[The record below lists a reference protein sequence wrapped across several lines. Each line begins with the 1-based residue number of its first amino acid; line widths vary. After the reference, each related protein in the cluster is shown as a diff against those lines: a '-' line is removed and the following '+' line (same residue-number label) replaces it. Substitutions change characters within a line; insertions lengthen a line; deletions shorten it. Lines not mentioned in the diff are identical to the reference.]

1 MGKNIGLRF
10 SVLTALLLLSLCP
23 FKAWALIPDV
33 PTYVGKYR
41 LKLVTSPSEISANKY
56 YVFLQQSTKDGN
68 LYAMNQKFRSTS
80 STSPNKLLCDN
91 ITTNP
96 EKLDDDNLFVIT
108 YVKSSKVYRFAAKN
122 KTTTYYIGNDNDFK
136 TVTTAS
142 EGNMWTANT
151 EKVEGAVVLYEKKQ
165 MNFLGYSPNS
175 NYYGIFNYS
184 SFDDINFSYALI
196 YEAEE
201 CLEQVG
207 TITVGTKE
215 GYGTFYSDKAY
226 VMPNGLCGYAVTEA
240 NSSSESLTISPVYP
254 AGSTVPAQTAL
265 LVKGAQGTYAA
276 FAPPTTE
283 ATARVAKS
291 ASASNLLYG
300 TATDATTVAPTS
312 DADYYFYKLY
322 YLNSVDGENSNLG
335 FYWGQEAGGPFTNA
349 ANKAYMAIKQSD
361 ALQIVGFALP
371 YQGITGMSSVTA
383 EPEARLNDGKTY
395 TLSGTLVTN
404 HGEGKLPAGI
414 YIRNGRKVLISK

>member
-68 LYAMNQKFRSTS
+68 LYAMNQTFRT
-80 STSPNKLLCDN
+80 TGAQKLLCDN
-91 ITTNP
+91 LTTNP

-142 EGNMWTANT
+142 EGNMWTTNT
-151 EKVEGAVVLYEKKQ
+151 EKVEGAVVMYEKEQ
-165 MNFLGYSPNS
+165 SRFLGYSPHY

-184 SFDDINFSYALI
+184 SFDDILYSYALI

-215 GYGTFYSDKAY
+215 GYGTFYADNAY

-240 NSSSESLTISPVYP
+240 NNTSETLTISPVYP

-265 LVKGAQGTYAA
+265 LVKGEQGSYAA
-276 FAPPTTE
+276 FAPITTE
-283 ATARVAKS
+283 AAATSPKS

-300 TATDATTVAPTS
+300 TSTDAITTAPTEE
-312 DADYYFYKLY
+312 AYYFYKLY
-322 YLNSVDGENSNLG
+322 YLSSVDGKNSNLG
-335 FYWGQEAGGPFTNA
+335 FYWGQESGGPFTNA
-349 ANKAYMAIKQSD
+349 ANKAYMAIKQSE

-371 YQGITGMSSVTA
+371 YQSVAGMNSLTT
-383 EPEARLNDGKTY
+383 EPDARLNDGKTY
-395 TLSGTLVTN
+395 TLSGTLVTTDS
-404 HGEGKLPAGI
+404 EGKLPAGI

>member
-41 LKLVTSPSEISANKY
+41 LKLVTSPSEISADKS
-56 YVFLQQSTKDGN
+56 YVILQQSTKDGN
-68 LYAMNQKFRSTS
+68 LYAMNQTFRT
-80 STSPNKLLCDN
+80 TGAKKLLCDN
-91 ITTNP
+91 LTTNP
-96 EKLDDDNLFVIT
+96 EKLDEDNLFVIS
-108 YVKSSKVYRFAAKN
+108 YYSSKKAYLLAAKN
-122 KTTTYYIGNDNDFK
+122 KPNTYYIGNNNDFT
-136 TVTTAS
+136 TVTYKSDGAV
-142 EGNMWTANT
+142 WTFNT
-151 EKVEGAVVLYEKKQ
+151 EKVPGAVVLYDKKQ
-165 MNFLGYSPNS
+165 ENILGYSIID
-175 NYYGIFNYS
+175 NYYSLYSPTSMDDTNYS
-184 SFDDINFSYALI
+184 CALI

-215 GYGTFYSDKAY
+215 GYGTYYSDKAY

-240 NSSSESLTISPVYP
+240 NSSSERLTISPVYP
-254 AGSTVPAQTAL
+254 AGSTVPAETAL

-283 ATARVAKS
+283 ATARVVKS

-300 TATDATTVAPTS
+300 TATDTTTVAPTS

-335 FYWGQEAGGPFTNA
+335 FYWGQESGGPFTNA
-349 ANKAYMAIKQSD
+349 ANKAYMAIKQSE

-371 YQGITGMSSVTA
+371 YQSVTGMNSLTT
-383 EPEARLNDGKTY
+383 EPDARLNDGKTY
-395 TLSGTLVTN
+395 TLSGTLVTTDS
-404 HGEGKLPAGI
+404 EGKLPVGI

>member
-23 FKAWALIPDV
+23 FKAWALIPEV

-41 LKLVTSPSEISANKY
+41 LKLVTSESEISADKN
-56 YVFLQQSTKDGN
+56 YVILQQSTKDGN
-68 LYAMNQKFRSTS
+68 LYAMSQTFRT
-80 STSPNKLLCDN
+80 TGAKKLLCDN
-91 ITTNP
+91 LTTNP
-96 EKLDDDNLFVIT
+96 EKLDEDNLFVIS
-108 YVKSSKVYRFAAKN
+108 YYSSNKAYLLAAKN
-122 KTTTYYIGNDNDFK
+122 KPTTYYIGKSNNFT
-136 TVTTAS
+136 TVTDKSDGAV
-142 EGNMWTANT
+142 WTFNT
-151 EKVEGAVVLYEKKQ
+151 GKVPGAVVLYDKKQ
-165 MNFLGYSPNS
+165 EKILGYSIID
-175 NYYGIFNYS
+175 NYYGLYSPTSFNDTDYS
-184 SFDDINFSYALI
+184 CALI

-201 CLEQVG
+201 CRKQVG
-207 TITVGTKE
+207 TIVVGTKE
-215 GYGTFYSDKAY
+215 GYGTFYADNAY
-226 VMPNGLCGYAVTEA
+226 VMPNGLCGYVVTEA
-240 NSSSESLTISPVYP
+240 NNTSETLTISPVYP

-276 FAPPTTE
+276 FAPPSAE
-283 ATARVAKS
+283 AAARVAKS

-322 YLNSVDGENSNLG
+322 YLNSVDGENSKLG

-371 YQGITGMSSVTA
+371 YQGITGMSSITA
-383 EPEARLNDGKTY
+383 EPETRLNDGKTY

>member
-41 LKLVTSPSEISANKY
+41 LKLVISPSEISEKKY

-68 LYAMNQKFRSTS
+68 LYAMNQTFRT
-80 STSPNKLLCDN
+80 TGAQKLLCDN
-91 ITTNP
+91 LTSNP
-96 EKLDDDNLFVIT
+96 EKLDEDNLFVIS
-108 YVKSSKVYRFAAKN
+108 YYSSNKAYLLAAKN
-122 KTTTYYIGNDNDFK
+122 NSTTYYIGKNNNFT
-136 TVTTAS
+136 TVTDDKSDGAV
-142 EGNMWTANT
+142 WTFNT
-151 EKVEGAVVLYEKKQ
+151 EKVPGAVVLYDKKQ
-165 MNFLGYSPNS
+165 EKILGYSIID
-175 NYYGIFNYS
+175 NYYSLYS
-184 SFDDINFSYALI
+184 PTSMDDTKYSCALI

-201 CLEQVG
+201 CREQVG
-207 TITVGTKE
+207 TIVVGTKE
-215 GYGTFYSDKAY
+215 GYGTFYADNAY

-240 NSSSESLTISPVYP
+240 NNTSETLTISPVYP

-265 LVKGAQGTYAA
+265 LVKGEQGSYAA
-276 FAPPTTE
+276 FAPITTE
-283 ATARVAKS
+283 AAAQSPKS

-300 TATDATTVAPTS
+300 TSTDAITTAPTEE
-312 DADYYFYKLY
+312 AYYFYKLY

-335 FYWGQEAGGPFTNA
+335 FYWGQESGGPFTNA
-349 ANKAYMAIKQSD
+349 ANKAYMAIKQSE

-371 YQGITGMSSVTA
+371 YQSVTGMNSLTT
-383 EPEARLNDGKTY
+383 EPDARLNDGKTY
-395 TLSGTLVTN
+395 TLSGTLVTT
-404 HGEGKLPAGI
+404 GSEGKLPAGI

>member
-151 EKVEGAVVLYEKKQ
+151 EKVPGAVVLYEKKQ
-165 MNFLGYSPNS
+165 EKILGYSIID
-175 NYYGIFNYS
+175 NYYSLYSPTSMDDTNYS
-184 SFDDINFSYALI
+184 CALI

-201 CLEQVG
+201 CREQVG
-207 TITVGTKE
+207 TIVVGTKE
-215 GYGTFYSDKAY
+215 GYGTFYTDNAY
-226 VMPNGLCGYAVTEA
+226 VMPNGLCGYVVTEA
-240 NSSSESLTISPVYP
+240 NNTSETLTISPVYP

-265 LVKGAQGTYAA
+265 LVKGEQGSYAA
-276 FAPPTTE
+276 FAPITTE
-283 ATARVAKS
+283 AAAQSQKS
-291 ASASNLLYG
+291 ASANNLLYG
-300 TATDATTVAPTS
+300 TSTDAITTAPTEE
-312 DADYYFYKLY
+312 AYYFYKLY
-322 YLNSVDGENSNLG
+322 YLKSVDGENSNLG
-335 FYWGQEAGGPFTNA
+335 FYWGQESGGPFTNA
-349 ANKAYMAIKQSD
+349 ANKAYMAIKQSE

-371 YQGITGMSSVTA
+371 YQSVTGMNSLTT
-383 EPEARLNDGKTY
+383 EPDSRLNDGKTY
-395 TLSGTLVTN
+395 TLSGTLVTTGSE
-404 HGEGKLPAGI
+404 GELPAGI

>member
-41 LKLVTSPSEISANKY
+41 LKLVTSPSEISENKY

-142 EGNMWTANT
+142 EGNMWTTNT
-151 EKVEGAVVLYEKKQ
+151 EKVEGAVVMYEKEQ
-165 MNFLGYSPNS
+165 SRFLGYSPHY

-184 SFDDINFSYALI
+184 SFDDILYSYALI

-201 CLEQVG
+201 CREQVG
-207 TITVGTKE
+207 TIVVGTKE
-215 GYGTFYSDKAY
+215 GYGTFYADNAY

-240 NSSSESLTISPVYP
+240 NNTSETLTISPVYP

-265 LVKGAQGTYAA
+265 LVKGEQGNYAA
-276 FAPPTTE
+276 FAPITTE
-283 ATARVAKS
+283 AAAQSPKS

-300 TATDATTVAPTS
+300 TSTDAITTAPTEE
-312 DADYYFYKLY
+312 AYYFYKLY
-322 YLNSVDGENSNLG
+322 YLSSVDGKNSNLG
-335 FYWGQEAGGPFTNA
+335 FYWGQDSGGPFTNA
-349 ANKAYMAIKQSD
+349 ANKAYMAIKQSE

-371 YQGITGMSSVTA
+371 YQSVAGMNSLTT
-383 EPEARLNDGKTY
+383 EPDARLNDGKTY
-395 TLSGTLVTN
+395 TLSGTLVTT
-404 HGEGKLPAGI
+404 GSEGKLPAGI

>member
-68 LYAMNQKFRSTS
+68 LYAMNQTFKFK

-151 EKVEGAVVLYEKKQ
+151 EKVPGAVVMYEKEQ
-165 MNFLGYSPNS
+165 ENILGYSIID
-175 NYYGIFNYS
+175 NYYGLYNPTSFNDIDYS
-184 SFDDINFSYALI
+184 CALI

-201 CLEQVG
+201 CREQVG
-207 TITVGTKE
+207 TIVVGTKE
-215 GYGTFYSDKAY
+215 GYGTFYADNAY

-240 NSSSESLTISPVYP
+240 NNTSETLTISPVYP

-265 LVKGAQGTYAA
+265 LVKGEQGSYAA
-276 FAPPTTE
+276 FAPITTE
-283 ATARVAKS
+283 AAAQSPKS

-300 TATDATTVAPTS
+300 TSTDAITTAPTEE
-312 DADYYFYKLY
+312 AYYFYKLY
-322 YLNSVDGENSNLG
+322 YLNSVDGKNSNLG
-335 FYWGQEAGGPFTNA
+335 FYWGQESGGPFTNA
-349 ANKAYMAIKQSD
+349 ANKAYMAIKQSE

-371 YQGITGMSSVTA
+371 YQSVAGMNSLTT
-383 EPEARLNDGKTY
+383 EPDARLNDGKTY
-395 TLSGTLVTN
+395 TLSGTLVTT
-404 HGEGKLPAGI
+404 GSEGKLPAGI

>member
-1 MGKNIGLRF
+1 MRRKNPKLPSF
-10 SVLTALLLLSLCP
+10 LTMLLLLSLCP
-23 FKAWALIPDV
+23 FKVWALIPEV

-41 LKLVTSPSEISANKY
+41 LKLVTSKSEISADKS
-56 YVFLQQSTKDGN
+56 YVILQQSTKDGN
-68 LYAMNQKFRSTS
+68 LYAMSQTFRT
-80 STSPNKLLCDN
+80 TGAKKLLCDN
-91 ITTNP
+91 LTTNP
-96 EKLDDDNLFVIT
+96 EKLDEDNLFVIS
-108 YVKSSKVYRFAAKN
+108 YYSSKKAYLLAAKN
-122 KTTTYYIGNDNDFK
+122 APTTYYIGDTNNFK
-136 TVTTAS
+136 TVTYKSDGAV
-142 EGNMWTANT
+142 WTFNT
-151 EKVEGAVVLYEKKQ
+151 GKVPGAVVLYDKKQ
-165 MNFLGYSPNS
+165 ENILGYSIID
-175 NYYGIFNYS
+175 NYYSLYS
-184 SFDDINFSYALI
+184 PTSMDDTKYSCALI

-201 CLEQVG
+201 CREQVG
-207 TITVGTKE
+207 TIVVGTKE
-215 GYGTFYSDKAY
+215 GYGTFYADNAY

-240 NSSSESLTISPVYP
+240 NNTSETLTISPVYP

-276 FAPPTTE
+276 FAPPSAE
-283 ATARVAKS
+283 AAARVAKS

-371 YQGITGMSSVTA
+371 YQGITGMSSITA
-383 EPEARLNDGKTY
+383 EPETRLNDGKTY

>member
-41 LKLVTSPSEISANKY
+41 LKLVTSPSEISENKY

-68 LYAMNQKFRSTS
+68 LYAMNQTFKSTS
-80 STSPNKLLCDN
+80 TQKLLCDN

-108 YVKSSKVYRFAAKN
+108 YVKSSNVYRFAAKN
-122 KTTTYYIGNDNDFK
+122 KTNTYYIGYGNNFK

-151 EKVEGAVVLYEKKQ
+151 EKVEGAVVFYEKKQ
-165 MNFLGYSPNS
+165 MNYLGFCSYY
-175 NYYGIFNYS
+175 NYYGIFAASTLNN
-184 SFDDINFSYALI
+184 DIDYSYALI

-215 GYGTFYSDKAY
+215 GYGTYYSDKAY

-254 AGSTVPAQTAL
+254 AGSTVPAQAAL
-265 LVKGAQGTYAA
+265 LVKGEQGSYAA
-276 FAPPTTE
+276 FTPITTE
-283 ATARVAKS
+283 AAAQSPKS

-371 YQGITGMSSVTA
+371 YQGITGMSSITA
-383 EPEARLNDGKTY
+383 EPETRLNDGKTY

>member
-142 EGNMWTANT
+142 EGNMWTTNT
-151 EKVEGAVVLYEKKQ
+151 EKVEGAVVMYEKEQ
-165 MNFLGYSPNS
+165 SRFLGYSPHY

-184 SFDDINFSYALI
+184 SFDDILYSYALI

-215 GYGTFYSDKAY
+215 GYGTFYADNAY

-240 NSSSESLTISPVYP
+240 NNTSETLTISPVYP

-265 LVKGAQGTYAA
+265 LVKGEQGNYAA
-276 FAPPTTE
+276 FAPITTE
-283 ATARVAKS
+283 AAAQSPKS

-300 TATDATTVAPTS
+300 TSTDATTTAPTEE
-312 DADYYFYKLY
+312 AYYFYKLY
-322 YLNSVDGENSNLG
+322 YLKSVDGENSNLG
-335 FYWGQEAGGPFTNA
+335 FYWGQESGGPFTNA
-349 ANKAYMAIKQSD
+349 ANKAYMAIKQSE
-361 ALQIVGFALP
+361 APQIVGFALP
-371 YQGITGMSSVTA
+371 YQSVTGMNSLTT
-383 EPEARLNDGKTY
+383 EPDARLNDGKTY
-395 TLSGTLVTN
+395 TLSGTLVTTDS
-404 HGEGKLPAGI
+404 EGKLPAGI

>member
-142 EGNMWTANT
+142 EGNMWTTNT
-151 EKVEGAVVLYEKKQ
+151 EKVEGAVVMYEKEQ
-165 MNFLGYSPNS
+165 SRFLGYSPHY

-184 SFDDINFSYALI
+184 SFDDILYSYALI

-215 GYGTFYSDKAY
+215 GYGTFYADNAY

-240 NSSSESLTISPVYP
+240 NNTSETLTISPVYP

-265 LVKGAQGTYAA
+265 LVKGEQGSYAA
-276 FAPPTTE
+276 FEPITTE
-283 ATARVAKS
+283 AAAQSPKS
-291 ASASNLLYG
+291 ANASNLLYG
-300 TATDATTVAPTS
+300 TSTDAITTAPTEE
-312 DADYYFYKLY
+312 AYYFYKLY

-335 FYWGQEAGGPFTNA
+335 FYWGQESGGPFTNA
-349 ANKAYMAIKQSD
+349 ANKAYMAIKQSE

-371 YQGITGMSSVTA
+371 YQSVAGMNSLTT
-383 EPEARLNDGKTY
+383 EPDARLNDGKTY
-395 TLSGTLVTN
+395 TLSGTLVTTDS
-404 HGEGKLPAGI
+404 EGKLPAGI

>member
-41 LKLVTSPSEISANKY
+41 LKLVTSPSEISENKY

-68 LYAMNQKFRSTS
+68 LYAMNQNFR

-151 EKVEGAVVLYEKKQ
+151 EKVPGAVVLYEKKQ
-165 MNFLGYSPNS
+165 EKILGYSIID
-175 NYYGIFNYS
+175 NYYSLYSPTSMDDTNYS
-184 SFDDINFSYALI
+184 CALI

-201 CLEQVG
+201 CREQVG
-207 TITVGTKE
+207 TIVVGTKE
-215 GYGTFYSDKAY
+215 GYGTFYADNAY

-240 NSSSESLTISPVYP
+240 NNTSKTLTISPVYP
-254 AGSTVPAQTAL
+254 AGRTVPAQTAL
-265 LVKGAQGTYAA
+265 LVKGEQGSYAA
-276 FAPPTTE
+276 FTPITTE
-283 ATARVAKS
+283 AAAQSPKS

-300 TATDATTVAPTS
+300 TSTDAITTAPTEE
-312 DADYYFYKLY
+312 AYYFYKLY

-335 FYWGQEAGGPFTNA
+335 FYWGQESGGSFTNA
-349 ANKAYMAIKQSD
+349 ANKAYMAIKQSE

-371 YQGITGMSSVTA
+371 YQSVTGMNSLTT
-383 EPEARLNDGKTY
+383 EPDARLNDGKTY
-395 TLSGTLVTN
+395 TLSGTLVTT
-404 HGEGKLPAGI
+404 GSEGKLPAGI

>member
-41 LKLVTSPSEISANKY
+41 LKLVTSESEISADKY
-56 YVFLQQSTKDGN
+56 YVILQQSTKDEN
-68 LYAMNQKFRSTS
+68 LYAMNQTFRT
-80 STSPNKLLCDN
+80 TGAKKLLCDN
-91 ITTNP
+91 LTTNP
-96 EKLDDDNLFVIT
+96 EKLDEDNLFVIS
-108 YVKSSKVYRFAAKN
+108 YYSSNKAYLLAAKN
-122 KTTTYYIGNDNDFK
+122 NSTTYYIGNTYNFK
-136 TVTTAS
+136 TVTYKSDGAV
-142 EGNMWTANT
+142 WTFNT
-151 EKVEGAVVLYEKKQ
+151 EKVPGAVVLYDKKQ
-165 MNFLGYSPNS
+165 EKILGYSIID
-175 NYYGIFNYS
+175 NYYGLYNHTSFNDIDYS
-184 SFDDINFSYALI
+184 CALI

-201 CLEQVG
+201 CREQVG
-207 TITVGTKE
+207 TIVVGTKE
-215 GYGTFYSDKAY
+215 GYGTFYADNAY
-226 VMPNGLCGYAVTEA
+226 VMPNGLCGYVVTEA
-240 NSSSESLTISPVYP
+240 NNTSETLTISPVYP

-265 LVKGAQGTYAA
+265 LVKGEQGSYAA
-276 FAPPTTE
+276 FTPITTE
-283 ATARVAKS
+283 AAAQSPKS

-300 TATDATTVAPTS
+300 TSTDAITTAPTEE
-312 DADYYFYKLY
+312 AYYFYKLY

-371 YQGITGMSSVTA
+371 YQGITGMSSITA
-383 EPEARLNDGKTY
+383 EPETRLNDGKTY